1 MTAHNLHPDARLV
14 RLLAAD
20 FKGEADEFVA
30 EFELSFVLFLL
41 LPSLPALE
49 HWKAVLHLVRQ
60 AAPFPAA
67 AAHSRAPHCAT

>member
-1 MTAHNLHPDARLV
+1 VHPDARLE

-20 FKGEADEFVA
+20 FKGEAGEFLA

-49 HWKAVLHLVRQ
+49 HWKAVLHLVSCFCLALLLLR
-60 AAPFPAA
+60 
-67 AAHSRAPHCAT
+67 AHVSPMCCPDRIVH